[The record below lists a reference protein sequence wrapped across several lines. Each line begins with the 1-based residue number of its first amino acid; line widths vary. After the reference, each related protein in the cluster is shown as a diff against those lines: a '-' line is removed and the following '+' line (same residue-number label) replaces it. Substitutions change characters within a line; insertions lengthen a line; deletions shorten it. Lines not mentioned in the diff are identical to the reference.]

1 MVPKAA
7 SASKKRKK
15 KRQKGTK
22 QWIGQLVW
30 RKGGKLFL
38 AFWHFHEPDLWYS
51 AFNAF
56 MRVISL
62 FLIAKIREGILFY
75 VHQCNA
81 MIWKSSIRPW
91 TKHMWE
97 DSIYHILIS
106 NCLRWIDTRGQKA
119 THYYPLSMKI
129 IPTYSSS
136 YMLQSLVTTQWL
148 LGHYLS
154 IQAVGYLQ
162 LDLLFL

>member
-75 VHQCNA
+75 VHQCNVMKKLHKTMDQA
-81 MIWKSSIRPW
+81 SA
-91 TKHMWE
+91 
-97 DSIYHILIS
+97 
-106 NCLRWIDTRGQKA
+106 RGF
-119 THYYPLSMKI
+119 
-129 IPTYSSS
+129 
-136 YMLQSLVTTQWL
+136 
-148 LGHYLS
+148 YLS
-154 IQAVGYLQ
+154 HTDLQ
-162 LDLLFL
+162 LSQMNRYYRAKSNTLLSSFHENNTHL